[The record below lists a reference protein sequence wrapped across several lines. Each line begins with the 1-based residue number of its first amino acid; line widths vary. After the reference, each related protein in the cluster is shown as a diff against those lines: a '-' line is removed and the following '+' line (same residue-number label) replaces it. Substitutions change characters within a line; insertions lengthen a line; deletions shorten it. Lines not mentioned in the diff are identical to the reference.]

1 MRVQRSVLWGF
12 LCALSPF
19 AVESVCSA
27 RHARR
32 DDTESDEGNVPVV
45 YVVVYVVLASDPR
58 AKDLSACERESKTQ
72 EKESLSR
79 LFSRSSRVALRP
91 SLFPSFASPAIRCL
105 RELLLLL
112 PRASRPG
119 HEPVP
124 FVFFFFR

>member
-45 YVVVYVVLASDPR
+45 YVVLASDPR
-58 AKDLSACERESKTQ
+58 AKDLSAFRARE
-72 EKESLSR
+72 
-79 LFSRSSRVALRP
+79 
-91 SLFPSFASPAIRCL
+91 
-105 RELLLLL
+105 
-112 PRASRPG
+112 
-119 HEPVP
+119 
-124 FVFFFFR
+124 